1 MKHDIDKH
9 EVAHGLARITH
20 FAEGIT
26 SLMAGSYVLS
36 LAVLKNNVA
45 LRVALGV
52 AGGYLVLRSGSKL
65 RASSFREDIL

>member
-1 MKHDIDKH
+1 
-9 EVAHGLARITH
+9 
-20 FAEGIT
+20 
-26 SLMAGSYVLS
+26 LMAGSYVLS

-65 RASSFREDIL
+65 RASSLREDIL

>member
-1 MKHDIDKH
+1 MRPDNDKH
-9 EVAHGLARITH
+9 QVAHGLAKVTH

-26 SLMAGSYVLS
+26 SLVAGSYVLS
-36 LAVLKNNVA
+36 LALLNSNIA

-65 RASSFREDIL
+65 RSGSFSQEI